1 MHLRKY
7 EDKAY
12 FVNLTNTMMA
22 AIENN
27 SQWFSEK
34 DLETLLGW
42 TEDINLIKV
51 KVIWPKKWDTFKV
64 SWYLFK
70 RI

>member
-1 MHLRKY
+1 
-7 EDKAY
+7 
-12 FVNLTNTMMA
+12 MA

-27 SQWFSEK
+27 SQLFSEK

-64 SWYLFK
+64 S
-70 RI
+70 